1 MFKRVDRRLK
11 RKAEDEALGIDGE
24 LKQALGIPDTDSDES
39 DSSSDSSEDEAQAEE
54 EEEEDVGGTE
64 DEDDGAEVKM
74 TVAQVL
80 ENPLY
85 ISPQDI
91 DMTACFVCPTKLFK
105 GPSMI
110 QIHLRSKP
118 HTRRMSKFKQRS
130 ALASPQ
136 DDAKEHVPSK
146 DVNESSEGLSNRA
159 KKKNARRASQ
169 AEKRKLKQAAFLARR
184 EKREATSQNTDGLQD
199 RTTSKSSSQKPM
211 SVPKGGKVPS
221 RKKRRTEKPK
231 SVSP

>member
-39 DSSSDSSEDEAQAEE
+39 DSSSDSSGDEAQAEE
-54 EEEEDVGGTE
+54 VVEGDTE
-64 DEDDGAEVKM
+64 DEDDDAEVRM

-85 ISPQDI
+85 NSLQDI
-91 DMTACFVCPTKLFK
+91 DMTACFVCPAKLFK

-110 QIHLRSKP
+110 QIHLQSKH
-118 HTRRMSKFKQRS
+118 HTRRFSKFKQRS

-136 DDAKEHVPSK
+136 DDAREHVPSK
-146 DVNESSEGLSNRA
+146 DVNEPSEGLSNRA
-159 KKKNARRASQ
+159 KKKNARRAFQ
-169 AEKRKLKQAAFLARR
+169 AEKRAAFLARR
-184 EKREATSQNTDGLQD
+184 AKREDTSQKPDSLQG
-199 RTTSKSSSQKPM
+199 RTTSKSSSQKPLR
-211 SVPKGGKVPS
+211 KGGKVLA
-221 RKKRRTEKPK
+221 RKKRRTEKSK
-231 SVSP
+231 SLSS

>member
-24 LKQALGIPDTDSDES
+24 LKQVLGIPDTDSDES
-39 DSSSDSSEDEAQAEE
+39 DSSSDSSEDEAQAED
-54 EEEEDVGGTE
+54 EEDVGGTE
-64 DEDDGAEVKM
+64 DEDDDAEVKM

-110 QIHLRSKP
+110 QIHLRSKH

-130 ALASPQ
+130 ALANAQ
-136 DDAKEHVPSK
+136 DDAREHVPSK

-184 EKREATSQNTDGLQD
+184 EKREATSQKTDGLQD
-199 RTTSKSSSQKPM
+199 RTTSKSSSQK
-211 SVPKGGKVPS
+211 SVAIPKGGKIPA
-221 RKKRRTEKPK
+221 RKKRRTERPK
-231 SVSP
+231 SLSP

>member
-11 RKAEDEALGIDGE
+11 RRAEDEALGIDGE

-39 DSSSDSSEDEAQAEE
+39 DSSSDSAEDEAQAEE
-54 EEEEDVGGTE
+54 EEEEEDVGGIE
-64 DEDDGAEVKM
+64 DEDDGAEVRM

-85 ISPQDI
+85 ISPQDS

-110 QIHLRSKP
+110 QIHLRSKH
-118 HTRRMSKFKQRS
+118 HTRRISKFKQQS

-136 DDAKEHVPSK
+136 DDAREYVPSK
-146 DVNESSEGLSNRA
+146 DVQESSEGLSNRA
-159 KKKNARRASQ
+159 KKKSARRASL
-169 AEKRKLKQAAFLARR
+169 AEKRVRGR
-184 EKREATSQNTDGLQD
+184 
-199 RTTSKSSSQKPM
+199 
-211 SVPKGGKVPS
+211 VV
-221 RKKRRTEKPK
+221 TE
-231 SVSP
+231 

>member
-24 LKQALGIPDTDSDES
+24 LKQVLGIPDTDSDES
-39 DSSSDSSEDEAQAEE
+39 DSSSDSSEDEAQAED
-54 EEEEDVGGTE
+54 EEEDVGGTE
-64 DEDDGAEVKM
+64 DEDDDAEVRR

-91 DMTACFVCPTKLFK
+91 DMTACFHVSFSQLVNFELNEYT
-105 GPSMI
+105 
-110 QIHLRSKP
+110 QH

-136 DDAKEHVPSK
+136 DDAREHLPSK

-184 EKREATSQNTDGLQD
+184 GKREATSQKTDGLQE
-199 RTTSKSSSQKPM
+199 RTTSKSSSQKP
-211 SVPKGGKVPS
+211 VAIPKGGKIPA

-231 SVSP
+231 SLSP

>member
-54 EEEEDVGGTE
+54 EEEDVGGTE
-64 DEDDGAEVKM
+64 DEDDDAEVKM

-110 QIHLRSKP
+110 QIHLRSKACIIFP
-118 HTRRMSKFKQRS
+118 TPQR
-130 ALASPQ
+130 
-136 DDAKEHVPSK
+136 
-146 DVNESSEGLSNRA
+146 
-159 KKKNARRASQ
+159 
-169 AEKRKLKQAAFLARR
+169 
-184 EKREATSQNTDGLQD
+184 
-199 RTTSKSSSQKPM
+199 
-211 SVPKGGKVPS
+211 
-221 RKKRRTEKPK
+221 
-231 SVSP
+231 

>member
-24 LKQALGIPDTDSDES
+24 FKQALGIPDTDSDES

-54 EEEEDVGGTE
+54 VEVEDGSGDDD
-64 DEDDGAEVKM
+64 DEAEVR
-74 TVAQVL
+74 TVAQIL

-85 ISPQDI
+85 NSPQDI
-91 DMTACFVCPTKLFK
+91 DMTACFVCPAKLFK

-110 QIHLRSKP
+110 QIHLQSK
-118 HTRRMSKFKQRS
+118 HHIRRFSKFKQRS

-136 DDAKEHVPSK
+136 DDAREHVPSSK

-159 KKKNARRASQ
+159 KKKNTRRASQ
-169 AEKRKLKQAAFLARR
+169 AEKRT
-184 EKREATSQNTDGLQD
+184 EAGSL
-199 RTTSKSSSQKPM
+199 
-211 SVPKGGKVPS
+211 PS
-221 RKKRRTEKPK
+221 AKDKA
-231 SVSP
+231 